1 MKVRDIVAE
10 IENIAPLSFQEKYDN
25 SGLVVGSLDSEVSKI
40 ILALDVTEDVIDEA
54 INFGA
59 ELIISHHP
67 LIFSGLKSVTGE
79 TYIERCVIKAIRS
92 GISIYSSHTNID
104 SVIGGVSYKMA
115 ERVGLQGLSFLSSE
129 DGENR
134 GFGVVGELI
143 EAMPLSDFLDKL
155 KFDFNLSSLR
165 YTSYDKKIKR
175 VALCGGS
182 GASLIGCAL
191 NKGVDAY
198 VTGDI
203 KYHDFFNTEKRLSL
217 IDIGHFESE
226 QCILDVFY
234 DIISKKIPNFAN
246 RIKSIKSNPVNY
258 L

>member
-10 IENIAPLSFQEKYDN
+10 IEEIAPLSFQEKYDN
-25 SGLVVGSLDSEVSKI
+25 SGLAVGSLDSQVSKI
-40 ILALDVTEDVIDEA
+40 ILALDVTEEVIDEA
-54 INFGA
+54 IEYGA

-79 TYIERCVIKAIRS
+79 TYIERCVIKAIRNN
-92 GISIYSSHTNID
+92 ISIYSSHTNID

-115 ERVGLQGLSFLSSE
+115 ERIGLQGLSFLSS
-129 DGENR
+129 DGLGNR
-134 GFGVVGELI
+134 GFGVVGELS
-143 EAMPLSDFLDKL
+143 ESLSLLEFLNKL
-155 KFDFNLSSLR
+155 KLDFNLSSLR
-165 YTSYDKKIKR
+165 YTSVDRKITK

-191 NKGVDAY
+191 DSSVDAY

-203 KYHDFFNTEKRLSL
+203 KYHDFFNTENKLSL